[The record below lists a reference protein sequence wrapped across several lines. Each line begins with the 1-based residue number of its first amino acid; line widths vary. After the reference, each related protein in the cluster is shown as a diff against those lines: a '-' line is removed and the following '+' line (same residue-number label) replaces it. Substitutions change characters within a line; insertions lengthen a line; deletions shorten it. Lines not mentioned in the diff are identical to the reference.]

1 MSQMLLVGAG
11 GFFGAICRFLL
22 SQKWNRPLPHFPY
35 GTLMVN
41 LVGAFLLG
49 MLVGSALSKEWL
61 LLFGTGFL
69 GAFTTFSTFSW
80 ESLQLIQHKEWWK
93 LFWYL
98 TLTYTLGIL
107 FALLGFLAG
116 ENLG

>member
-1 MSQMLLVGAG
+1 MSQMFLVGVG

-35 GTLMVN
+35 GTLVVN
-41 LVGAFLLG
+41 LAGAFLLG
-49 MLVGSALSKEWL
+49 GLVGSSLSEKWL
-61 LLFGTGFL
+61 WLFGTGFL

-80 ESLQLIQHKEWWK
+80 ETLQLFQHKQWRK
-93 LFWYL
+93 FFLYLF
-98 TLTYTLGIL
+98 LTYTLGIL

-116 ENLG
+116 ESLS